1 MTEVT
6 PTGPQDSAATTAAA
20 VPPEAP
26 IKAEAAQAA
35 ATKKTNLREYGI
47 VGALVAIVILFQV
60 LTGGK
65 LLMPDNVASLFQQNA
80 YVMVLA
86 IGMVMVIIA
95 GHIDLSVGSIVA
107 FIGGVLAIAM
117 VNWNLSW
124 VLAVIIGLALGL
136 VIGAWQGF
144 WVAYVGV
151 PAFIVTLAG
160 MLIFRGLAIL
170 IVGETIAGLPSGFV
184 GISNAGLLGLLGYA
198 GAADILTLVIG
209 IAAIVAFL
217 FSQLRTR
224 RTMKSHDLRV
234 EPSAMFLTK
243 LVGVSLLIAVFTWI
257 LAQSAIGTP
266 YVLILVAILILAYA
280 FLMGRTV
287 FGRHIYAIGGN
298 VHAAVLSGVNVKTM
312 NFRIFVNMG
321 LLASIAA
328 LVTTSRAGAA
338 LAAAGS
344 NYELDAIAACFIGG
358 TAVTGGV
365 GKVSGVIVGALIMGV
380 LNMGLSI
387 IGTNPALQNVI
398 KGLVLLIAVA
408 FDLINKRRA
417 AGA

>member
-1 MTEVT
+1 MTQVT
-6 PTGPQDSAATTAAA
+6 PTGPQDAAAAA
-20 VPPEAP
+20 VASATGESVAT
-26 IKAEAAQAA
+26 AEVAQAA
-35 ATKKTNLREYGI
+35 KKTNLREYGI
-47 VGALVAIVILFQV
+47 VGALIAIVILFQL

-80 YVMVLA
+80 YVMILA

-117 VNWNLSW
+117 MNWHLPW
-124 VLAVIIGLALGL
+124 IVAVLVGVLLGL

-170 IVGETIAGLPSGFV
+170 IVGETIAGLPNGFV
-184 GISNAGLLGLLGYA
+184 GISNAGLLGLLGFA
-198 GAADILTLVIG
+198 GAADVLTLLIG
-209 IAAIVAFL
+209 VAAIVAFV

-224 RTMKSHDLRV
+224 ATMRSHNLKV
-234 EPSAMFLTK
+234 EPNAMFLTK
-243 LVGVSLLIAVFTWI
+243 LVGVSVLLAVFTWI

-266 YVLILVAILILAYA
+266 YVLILVAVLILAYA

-312 NFRIFVNMG
+312 NFRIFINMG
-321 LLASIAA
+321 LLASLAA
-328 LVTTSRAGAA
+328 VVTTSRAGAA
-338 LAAAGS
+338 LAAAGN

>member
-1 MTEVT
+1 MTQVT
-6 PTGPQDSAATTAAA
+6 PTGPQAPDAADAVAATGKTDGT
-20 VPPEAP
+20 
-26 IKAEAAQAA
+26 QAA
-35 ATKKTNLREYGI
+35 AAKKTNLREYGI
-47 VGALVAIVILFQV
+47 VGALIAIVVLFQL

-80 YVMVLA
+80 YVMILA

-117 VNWNLSW
+117 MNWHLPW
-124 VLAVIIGLALGL
+124 IVAVLVGVALGL

-170 IVGETIAGLPSGFV
+170 IVGETIAGLPEGFV
-184 GISNAGLLGLLGYA
+184 GISNAGLLGTLGFA
-198 GAADILTLVIG
+198 GAADVLTLVIG
-209 IAAIVAFL
+209 IAGIAAFV

-224 RTMKSHDLRV
+224 ATMRSHNLKV
-234 EPSAMFLTK
+234 EPGSMFLTK
-243 LVGVSLLIAVFTWI
+243 LVGVSLLLAVFTWI
-257 LAQSAIGTP
+257 LSQSAIGTP
-266 YVLILVAILILAYA
+266 YVLILVAVLIFAYG

-287 FGRHIYAIGGN
+287 FGRHVYAIGGN

-312 NFRIFVNMG
+312 NFRIFINMG
-321 LLASIAA
+321 LLASLAA
-328 LVTTSRAGAA
+328 VVTTSRAGAA
-338 LAAAGS
+338 LAAAGN

-387 IGTNPALQNVI
+387 LGTNPALQNVI

-408 FDLINKRRA
+408 FDLVNKRRA